1 MSNGRSAVKTV
12 LVTGGAGFIGGY
24 VVEELLSRGYVVNV
38 LDSRGRTVAGATTTL
53 GDIRDAVAVGEAV
66 SHSEGVIHLA
76 GVLGTAEMIA
86 NPRPAVEVN
95 IGGALNVFEA
105 AGDLPVVNIATG
117 NHWMDNTYSITK
129 DTPDRFARMY
139 NQFRGARIT
148 TVRAFDA
155 YGPRQVPS
163 APFGPSR
170 VRKIIPSFICRALSG
185 QPIEVYG
192 DGEQVIDLIYVA
204 DVARALVDALERTE
218 RDGPDTAITEAG
230 SGVPISVVEVALKVL
245 DLVGG
250 RIVHLPMRSGE
261 SPGASIVA
269 KVPLPDALP
278 LYIGLPRTVAYYR
291 DLLG

>member
-1 MSNGRSAVKTV
+1 MKTV

-24 VVEELLSRGYVVNV
+24 VVDELRARDYLVNI
-38 LDSRGRTVAGATTTL
+38 LDTRGRTVYGATTVL
-53 GDIRDAVAVGEAV
+53 GDVRDPVAVGEAV
-66 SHSEGVIHLA
+66 SHADGVIHLA

-95 IGGALNVFEA
+95 VGGALNVFEA
-105 AGDLPVVNIATG
+105 AAGLPVVNIAIG
-117 NHWMDNTYSITK
+117 NHWMDNTYSISK
-129 DTPDRFARMY
+129 DTADRFARMH
-139 NQFRGARIT
+139 NAFRGGRIT

-163 APFGPSR
+163 TPFGPSR

-185 QPIEVYG
+185 LPIEVYG

-204 DVARALVDALERTE
+204 DVARVLVDALERTD
-218 RDGPDTAITEAG
+218 RDGPDTTITEAG

-245 DLVGG
+245 DCVGKG
-250 RIVHLPMRSGE
+250 TIVHLPMRSGE
-261 SPGASIVA
+261 KPGATIVA
-269 KVPLPDALP
+269 KTPLPDALP
-278 LYIGLPRTVAYYR
+278 FYIGLPRTVAYYR